1 MSRYPN
7 VSEASLGRPGS
18 YVSASCGSLAQQR
31 TSSICWTCVTK
42 KSSLT
47 GLMVNISIKDAGY
60 LSVTALLNS
69 IELCFYMFVSLHVSL
84 LTLLAKV
91 FIWVDMHLSCQAWQ
105 PLDQQLT
112 WREWKLTITVSL
124 KWCDGLSFTKA
135 RLSVTRSAT
144 IRTFVSAVSLCLYS
158 SCLI

>member
-1 MSRYPN
+1 
-7 VSEASLGRPGS
+7 
-18 YVSASCGSLAQQR
+18 
-31 TSSICWTCVTK
+31 
-42 KSSLT
+42 
-47 GLMVNISIKDAGY
+47 MVNISIKDAGY

-91 FIWVDMHLSCQAWQ
+91 FIWVGMHLSCQAWQ

-124 KWCDGLSFTKA
+124 K
-135 RLSVTRSAT
+135 
-144 IRTFVSAVSLCLYS
+144 
-158 SCLI
+158 